1 MGAIGMKVEQF
12 FYIVEIADTGSFS
25 QAARNL
31 YVSQPN
37 LSHAVKQVEQE
48 VGFPLFTRTSMGVI
62 PTPEGSALI
71 EHFRVIKREYDQI
84 RDIAAS
90 PARPSQLSLRVG
102 TMAFDRSTPVFS
114 NIIKHYIGSP
124 INFSF
129 LNYSSLDQLLP
140 LVETC
145 QMDFAIIGTLSPYV
159 KTILTNLSNRSI
171 EYHQLADTPIC
182 ALVGPENPLY
192 NGPDVQSLK
201 ALYPYTIVQHG
212 NAADDPG
219 HSLPHVT
226 GLSAHAF
233 GEVHVNSSR
242 LFYNTIQSTPAVGL
256 VAYTPTS
263 FRKHALWSSIRIL
276 QLSDCDVTAQF
287 GWIKHRRLPL
297 TDIASDLLRMIAEL
311 F

>member
-1 MGAIGMKVEQF
+1 MKVEQF

-62 PTPEGSALI
+62 PTPEGSTLI

-84 RDIAAS
+84 QDIAAS

-102 TMAFDRSTPVFS
+102 TMAFGRAASVFS
-114 NIIKHYIGSP
+114 DIIRHYIGSP

-140 LVETC
+140 LIETC
-145 QMDFAIIGTLSPYV
+145 QLDLAIIGTLSPYL
-159 KTILTNLSNRSI
+159 KITRANLSNRSM
-171 EYHQLADTPIC
+171 EYHLLADTPIC
-182 ALVGPENPLY
+182 ALVGPQNPLY
-192 NGPDVQSLK
+192 RGPDTLTMK
-201 ALYPYTIVQHG
+201 DLYPYTVVQHG
-212 NAADDPG
+212 NASDDPS
-219 HSLPHVT
+219 HSLPLVT

-233 GEVHVNSSR
+233 GEVHVNSSH
-242 LFYNTIQSTPAVGL
+242 LFYSTIQHTPAVGL
-256 VAYTPTS
+256 VAFTPNS
-263 FRKHALWSSIRIL
+263 FRQQGLWSNIRIL
-276 QLSDCDVTAQF
+276 QISDCDVTAQF
-287 GWIKHRRLPL
+287 GWVKHRRLPL